1 MVGWKTKPLGDVT
14 QFINGLW
21 KGKEPP
27 FVHVGVI
34 RNTNFTKEGDL
45 DDSDIAYLDVEAKK
59 FQKRRLQFGDL
70 ILEKSGGGPKQP
82 VGRVVFFDKTEGD
95 FSFSNFTAAIRVAD
109 PSALDARFL
118 HKYLHWVYVSGRTEV
133 MQSHSTG
140 IRNLN
145 GDAYKA
151 IKIAYPSLIEQRH
164 IVAIL
169 DEAFEGTAAAK
180 ANAEKNLQNARE
192 LFELQLATSL
202 RPGDQGW
209 VDASIGDVCT
219 LKSGTTV
226 PVDIERQNGDVPYVK
241 VAEMTM
247 PANRDG
253 VTTSI
258 RFINQL
264 DIKPSWLI
272 PAGAVI
278 FPKRGGAIMTNKKRL
293 ALVDICVDLNI
304 MSVIPSEKLTSEFLY
319 LYFLA
324 VDMRKLGTGSSIPQI
339 NNYDIAPL
347 LISFPASKARQLE
360 ITDALRDVETEC
372 QTLVALYDRKLA
384 ALDDLKKSLLH
395 NAFTGQ
401 LTAKKADELVEAV
414 A

>member
-1 MVGWKTKPLGDVT
+1 MKARWNVRRLGDLLKV
-14 QFINGLW
+14 QNGYAFDSKEFNPSKGMPLIRIRSLKAGVETETRFSGTYDNKYVVNAGDLLIGMDGEFGCYAW
-21 KGKEPP
+21 KGEPALLNQR
-27 FVHVGVI
+27 VC
-34 RNTNFTKEGDL
+34 
-45 DDSDIAYLDVEAKK
+45 
-59 FQKRRLQFGDL
+59 RLQGFDL
-70 ILEKSGGGPKQP
+70 QLVP
-82 VGRVVFFDKTEGD
+82 
-95 FSFSNFTAAIRVAD
+95 
-109 PSALDARFL
+109 RFL
-118 HKYLHWVYVSGRTEV
+118 FYGVNSYL
-133 MQSHSTG
+133 
-140 IRNLN
+140 
-145 GDAYKA
+145 KA
-151 IKIAYPSLIEQRH
+151 IEDVTGFTTVKHISSKQILDIDFPIPPLPEQQR
-164 IVAIL
+164 IVTLL
-169 DEAFEGTAAAK
+169 DEAFDGIATAK

-360 ITDALRDVETEC
+360 ITDALRDIETEC

-384 ALDDLKKSLLH
+384 ALDDLKKALLQY
-395 NAFTGQ
+395 AFTGQ